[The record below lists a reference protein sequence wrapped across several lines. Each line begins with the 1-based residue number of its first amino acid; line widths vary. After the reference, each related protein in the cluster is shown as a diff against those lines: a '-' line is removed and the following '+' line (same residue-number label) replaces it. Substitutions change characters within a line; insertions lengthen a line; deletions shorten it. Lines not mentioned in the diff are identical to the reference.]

1 MDFLETFRLSFTA
14 LKANKVRSLL
24 TMLGIIIG
32 VSAVILLISL
42 GSGLKHYITDQ
53 FDKLGSNMI
62 LVMPGKILSD
72 DGEIGQGPP
81 NFAGSKLTL
90 KQADDI
96 KKLGS
101 PIINTAPSIEMPV
114 SAKYGNTSRFV
125 NADGVTESQLEI
137 SDIKIEQ
144 GRGISKSDVDR
155 SRKIAII
162 GPIVREKLFNG
173 NNPIGKKILLG
184 DRHYEIVGITESIGS
199 GLMGSNDPDNNVYI
213 PITSAM
219 DQFGMDNV
227 QVISVKVADKD
238 DIEEGKA
245 MAKRYLS
252 RKLDEDDFTVTDM
265 SSMLDAINSILN
277 VLTMALGGIAAISLV
292 VGGIGIMNIM
302 LVSVTE
308 RTKEIGLR
316 KAVGAKSGDILLQF
330 LTEAVVL
337 CLFGGA
343 IGILIGFGGSL
354 IAHKWIPAVVP
365 LWAVLLAFGFSA
377 AVGIIFGVAPAYKAS
392 KLDPIKALRYE

>member
-14 LKANKVRSLL
+14 LKANKVRSVL

-72 DGEIGQGPP
+72 DGEITHGPP

-101 PIINTAPSIEMPV
+101 PITNATPSIEMPV

-125 NADGVTESQLEI
+125 NADGITEGQLEM
-137 SDIKIEQ
+137 SDIKIDQ

-155 SRKIAII
+155 NRKIAVI
-162 GPIVREKLFNG
+162 GPIVMEKLFN
-173 NNPIGKKILLG
+173 NNDPIGKKILLG
-184 DRHYEIVGITESIGS
+184 DRRYEIVGITESIGS
-199 GLMGSNDPDNNVYI
+199 GLMGSSDPDNNVYI

-245 MAKRYLS
+245 IVKRYLS
-252 RKLDEDDFTVTDM
+252 RKLKEDDFTVTDM
-265 SSMLDAINSILN
+265 SSMLDAINSILG

-316 KAVGAKSGDILLQF
+316 KAVGAKSTDILLQF

-343 IGILIGFGGSL
+343 IGILIGFGGSI
-354 IAHKWIPAVVP
+354 IARKWIPAIVP

>member
-72 DGEIGQGPP
+72 DGEMGQGPP

-101 PIINTAPSIEMPV
+101 PITNAAPSIEMPV

-125 NADGVTESQLEI
+125 NADGVTESQLQM
-137 SDIKIEQ
+137 SDIKIDQ

-155 SRKIAII
+155 SRKIAVI
-162 GPIVREKLFNG
+162 GPIVMEKLFNS
-173 NNPIGKKILLG
+173 NDPIGKKILLG
-184 DRHYEIVGITESIGS
+184 DRRYEIVGVTESIGS
-199 GLMGSNDPDNNVYI
+199 GLMGSSDPDNNVYI

-245 MAKRYLS
+245 QVKRYLS
-252 RKLDEDDFTVTDM
+252 RKLEEDDFTVTDM
-265 SSMLDAINSILN
+265 SSMLDAINSILG

-337 CLFGGA
+337 CLLGGG
-343 IGILIGFGGSL
+343 IGILIGFGGSI
-354 IAHKWIPAVVP
+354 IARKWIPAVVP

>member
-14 LKANKVRSLL
+14 LKANKVRSVL

-62 LVMPGKILSD
+62 LVIPGKILSD
-72 DGEIGQGPP
+72 DGEMGHGPP

-101 PIINTAPSIEMPV
+101 PITNATPSIEMPV

-125 NADGVTESQLEI
+125 NADGITEGQLEM
-137 SDIKIEQ
+137 SDIKIDQ

-155 SRKIAII
+155 NRKIAVI
-162 GPIVREKLFNG
+162 GPIVMEKLFN
-173 NNPIGKKILLG
+173 NNDPIGKKILLG
-184 DRHYEIVGITESIGS
+184 DRRYEIVGITESIGS
-199 GLMGSNDPDNNVYI
+199 GLMGSSDPDNNVYI

-245 MAKRYLS
+245 IVKRYLS
-252 RKLDEDDFTVTDM
+252 RKLKEDDFTVTDM
-265 SSMLDAINSILN
+265 SSMLDAINSILG

-316 KAVGAKSGDILLQF
+316 KAVGAKSTDILLQF

-343 IGILIGFGGSL
+343 IGILIGFGGSI
-354 IAHKWIPAVVP
+354 IARKWIPAIVP

>member
-14 LKANKVRSLL
+14 LKANKVRSIL

-53 FDKLGSNMI
+53 FDKMGSNMI
-62 LVMPGKILSD
+62 LVLPGKILSD
-72 DGEIGQGPP
+72 NGEVTHGPP

-90 KQADDI
+90 KQANDI
-96 KKLGS
+96 KNLGA
-101 PIINTAPSIEMPV
+101 PITNAAPSIEMPV
-114 SAKYGNTSRFV
+114 SAEYGRNSRFV
-125 NADGVTESQLEI
+125 NADGITEGQLEMSNI
-137 SDIKIEQ
+137 NIDQ
-144 GRGISKSDVDR
+144 GRGISRSDVDR
-155 SRKIAII
+155 NRKIAVI
-162 GPIVREKLFNG
+162 GPIVMEKLFN
-173 NNPIGKKILLG
+173 NNDPLGKKILLG
-184 DRHYEIVGITESIGS
+184 DRRYEIVGVTESIGG
-199 GLMGSNDPDNNVYI
+199 GLMGSGDPDNNVYI

-227 QVISVKVADKD
+227 QVISVKAATKD

-245 MAKRYLS
+245 LVKRYLS
-252 RKLDEDDFTVTDM
+252 RKLEEDDFTVTDM
-265 SSMLDAINSILN
+265 SSMLDTINSILG

-316 KAVGAKSGDILLQF
+316 KSVGAKSGDILLQF

-343 IGILIGFGGSL
+343 IGVLIGFGGSI
-354 IAHKWIPAVVP
+354 IARQWIPAVVP
-365 LWAVLLAFGFSA
+365 LWAVLLAFGFST

-392 KLDPIKALRYE
+392 KLDPIKSLRYE

>member
-72 DGEIGQGPP
+72 DGEMGQGPP

-101 PIINTAPSIEMPV
+101 PITNAAPSIEMPV

-125 NADGVTESQLEI
+125 NTDGITESQLQM
-137 SDIKIEQ
+137 SDIKIDQ

-155 SRKIAII
+155 SRKIAVI
-162 GPIVREKLFNG
+162 GPIVMEKLFN
-173 NNPIGKKILLG
+173 NNDPIGKKILLG
-184 DRHYEIVGITESIGS
+184 DRRYEIVGVTESIGS
-199 GLMGSNDPDNNVYI
+199 GLMGSSDPDNNVYI

-245 MAKRYLS
+245 QVKRYLS
-252 RKLDEDDFTVTDM
+252 RKLEEDDFTVTDM
-265 SSMLDAINSILN
+265 SSMLDAINSILG

-337 CLFGGA
+337 CLLGGG
-343 IGILIGFGGSL
+343 IGILIGFGGSI
-354 IAHKWIPAVVP
+354 IARKWIPAIVP